1 MSAMDFSQPDG
12 SDCTLQYSPFW
23 RCNFLHQALQISVFI
38 LCNKYLHACHHPIT
52 TLPTHQPSIRGGSEE
67 IGNREHTPAQHQ
79 LSDDCSK
86 RQTKNYICTSSH
98 YLPPVTIFSPYMQ
111 LTGACPQS
119 VPIVSTVIE
128 RWIVYTVTI
137 QNNIVIHQIYSQN
150 NYSTIQCQKN

>member
-1 MSAMDFSQPDG
+1 MVLIA
-12 SDCTLQYSPFW
+12 
-23 RCNFLHQALQISVFI
+23 
-38 LCNKYLHACHHPIT
+38 LCNILHFGDAT
-52 TLPTHQPSIRGGSEE
+52 FSIRLCKFRYLYYAINTFTLALILTQPYPHISRRSGGGSEE

-150 NYSTIQCQKN
+150 NYSTIQC